1 MFVGPHYL
9 GGGVQRAV
17 ILINE
22 LADMDSRVRFEGG
35 RDTMYDDR
43 VDLTTQQQE
52 RVQGFNPVIGLERQN
67 RSEALLVIEVEIDVS
82 RESISGDTPYHN
94 RGGLTRSMRACSLRA
109 AVIAVS
115 ALEAKFAASVVSS
128 TKLSLSI
135 DD

>member
-1 MFVGPHYL
+1 
-9 GGGVQRAV
+9 
-17 ILINE
+17 
-22 LADMDSRVRFEGG
+22 
-35 RDTMYDDR
+35 MYDDR